1 MLREL
6 YYQFLVYR
14 SIVFPFL
21 VLSSIAV
28 PCWLLIRLYRVRTRG
43 HPMSLQR
50 EVLLLIVVL
59 YFSGLAAATLEPN
72 RNPRLLADDTT
83 GIELRPNLTA
93 LTCSSPALATGS
105 NSRHFCLYN
114 AKGNVLLFFPLGILI
129 PLVWTRL
136 RFWRGLRMAIAL
148 SVTIEILQY
157 ASRAW
162 GSYRSVDI
170 NDVILNVLGASL
182 GLALVSLLR
191 LLRGNRPTVAS
202 A

>member
-1 MLREL
+1 
-6 YYQFLVYR
+6 
-14 SIVFPFL
+14 
-21 VLSSIAV
+21 
-28 PCWLLIRLYRVRTRG
+28 
-43 HPMSLQR
+43 MSLQR

-93 LTCSSPALATGS
+93 LTCSSPALTTGS

-182 GLALVSLLR
+182 GLVLVSLLR